1 MDDEQ
6 IRANAEKLAADFAN
20 AMAAEIKKAGSQKSL
35 AEQTGIHQSRISDYV
50 NANYDFCNLTVG
62 TLIRLFP
69 DLDITYHH
77 PGDRKIDDAD
87 IVATIE
93 KRLIAMFR
101 RLDAEDKI
109 RCFEMMSRSFGEGSK
124 EGVEVR

>member
-6 IRANAEKLAADFAN
+6 IKANAEKLAADFAS
-20 AMAAEIKKAGSQKSL
+20 AMAAAIKKAGSQKSL

-69 DLDITYHH
+69 DLDIIYQQ
-77 PGDRKIDDAD
+77 PGDRKGDGSN

-93 KRLIAMFR
+93 KRLLAMFR
-101 RLDAEDKI
+101 RLNDEDKI
-109 RCFEMMSRSFGEGSK
+109 LCFEMMSRSFGGK
-124 EGVEVR
+124 VEEAAVR

>member
-6 IRANAEKLAADFAN
+6 VKANAEKLAADFAS
-20 AMAAEIKKAGSQKSL
+20 AMAAAIKKAGSQKSL

-69 DLDITYHH
+69 DLDIIYQQ
-77 PGDRKIDDAD
+77 PGDRKGDGSN

-93 KRLIAMFR
+93 KRLLAMFR
-101 RLDAEDKI
+101 RLNDEDKI
-109 RCFEMMSRSFGEGSK
+109 LCFEMMSRSFGEK
-124 EGVEVR
+124 IEKHE

>member
-6 IRANAEKLAADFAN
+6 TKANAEKLAAGFSR
-20 AMAAEIKKAGSQKSL
+20 AMADAVKRAGSQKAL

-69 DLDITYHH
+69 ELDIIYHLSQDN
-77 PGDRKIDDAD
+77 GASDAKL
-87 IVATIE
+87 VATIE
-93 KRLIAMFR
+93 KRMVAMFR
-101 RLDAEDKI
+101 RLGADDKI
-109 RCFEMMSRSFGEGSK
+109 LCFEMMSRTFGDRFGEAEK
-124 EGVEVR
+124 